1 MLKVLKAVP
10 GVSEPRLGN
19 AASGEWSHP
28 FLEYRALEGS
38 HWEQPTRFDVQ
49 QSDDGGFWFMA
60 MLPGMGTIGTRVTDV
75 VVLKWKVGSHLP
87 TRSAKFIVISEH

>member
-1 MLKVLKAVP
+1 MLKVLKTVP

-38 HWEQPTRFDVQ
+38 HWEQPTRFD
-49 QSDDGGFWFMA
+49 G
-60 MLPGMGTIGTRVTDV
+60 LT
-75 VVLKWKVGSHLP
+75 P
-87 TRSAKFIVISEH
+87 TNRSAKFIVISEH